1 MYKALYI
8 NIIKKKSRLKVG
20 TKTTNHEK
28 NNIFINQIINPIQ
41 NYYYYFFFQIFFLIM
56 ENKKSKYHVIYCIS
70 ATYHFINLMNLTKP
84 KKVENRN

>member
-1 MYKALYI
+1 
-8 NIIKKKSRLKVG
+8 
-20 TKTTNHEK
+20 
-28 NNIFINQIINPIQ
+28 
-41 NYYYYFFFQIFFLIM
+41 M